1 MAEFITLSTVHL
13 PHPDGS
19 TEFTGRYDD
28 DGNPI
33 LTKKLLIAQPFETV
47 EIEDQAIIDYLLE
60 CRAICAPEDY
70 QPPVT
75 IDENRWPKSAEGH
88 PIERA
93 REVYP
98 PAARRAGE

>member
-1 MAEFITLSTVHL
+1 MAEYVTLSTVYL

-33 LTKKLLIAQPFETV
+33 LTNKVRIVQPFETV
-47 EIEDQAIIDYLLE
+47 ELEDQAIIDHLFA
-60 CRAICAPEDY
+60 CHAICAPEDH
-70 QPPVT
+70 QPSIP
-75 IDENRWPKSAEGH
+75 IDENRWPKSVEGRQ
-88 PIERA
+88 IEQA